1 MKGFW
6 KNSIVGFILKNILAA
21 AVLVAIGVWVTFR
34 AIDKYTEHGVAEK
47 VPDLRGAYMAEA
59 EVLLA
64 AQELY
69 PQIIDSVYMRDKRLG
84 TIVDQTPL
92 PGSTI
97 KHHRP
102 VYLVINSREVR
113 KVALPAVNDFSS
125 RQANSM
131 LTASG
136 LQVESIEYVPSEYR
150 DLVIDVKYQG
160 ESVTPGT
167 PIPEGDSVTLVV
179 GRGTGLEKV
188 VVPKL
193 KGLTLDEARMAL
205 VSASLITGGLNRD
218 ATTAEGD
225 SLCFVYRQEPVD
237 GNIVPS
243 GTKIDLWLTADT
255 LLLKQTPQP
264 ATYTNSQDEEFF

>member
-1 MKGFW
+1 M
-6 KNSIVGFILKNILAA
+6 
-21 AVLVAIGVWVTFR
+21 
-34 AIDKYTEHGVAEK
+34 
-47 VPDLRGAYMAEA
+47 
-59 EVLLA
+59 
-64 AQELY
+64 
-69 PQIIDSVYMRDKRLG
+69 
-84 TIVDQTPL
+84 
-92 PGSTI
+92 
-97 KHHRP
+97 
-102 VYLVINSREVR
+102 
-113 KVALPAVNDFSS
+113 
-125 RQANSM
+125 
-131 LTASG
+131 
-136 LQVESIEYVPSEYR
+136 
-150 DLVIDVKYQG
+150 
-160 ESVTPGT
+160 
-167 PIPEGDSVTLVV
+167 

-218 ATTAEGD
+218 TTTAGGD